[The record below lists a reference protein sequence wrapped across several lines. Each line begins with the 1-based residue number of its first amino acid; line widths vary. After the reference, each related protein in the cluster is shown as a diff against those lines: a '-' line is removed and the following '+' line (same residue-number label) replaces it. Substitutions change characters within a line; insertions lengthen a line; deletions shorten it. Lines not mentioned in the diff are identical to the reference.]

1 MAQKIYY
8 IYHWKRIFGALI
20 ALALLVFLVSYGV
33 YSLLEPENSVQQPG
47 EPSLGLNNETAP
59 KDHSQPQS
67 DISPRAL
74 ADQNTLLR
82 SPDVTDQ
89 NKAQQQADKPSIEPA
104 AIAPRIPE
112 EERVPINRDE
122 SGSFPVEVK
131 TKSIESQPAIEASET
146 ETNQPILFDRTQPSP
161 QANPDQARQQGQQ
174 NKSIRADLPQD
185 SRTGKAFQL
194 QEVKK
199 VSPSV
204 KRFILAR
211 SIRGREPI
219 GSLDSI
225 TIDTE
230 GVAVIY
236 AFSEVINMSGST
248 LYYHWFNNMKQV
260 AKVRADVGAKS
271 WRSYSNKI
279 INNKM
284 QGSWLVELRTEDG
297 QILASGRFFAKIP

>member
-8 IYHWKRIFGALI
+8 IYHWKRIFGAL
-20 ALALLVFLVSYGV
+20 AVLAVLVFLVSYGV
-33 YSLLEPENSVQQPG
+33 YSLLETENSVEQPG
-47 EPSLGLNNETAP
+47 EPTLDLNNETAP
-59 KDHSQPQS
+59 KDHPQPQN

-82 SPDVTDQ
+82 SPDETDQ
-89 NKAQQQADKPSIEPA
+89 NEAQQQSDKPLIEPA
-104 AIAPRIPE
+104 AISPRISE
-112 EERVPINRDE
+112 EERLPIIRDE
-122 SGSFPVEVK
+122 SGSFPVDVK
-131 TKSIESQPAIEASET
+131 TKSIESQPAMEASET
-146 ETNQPILFDRTQPSP
+146 ETPQPLLFNRTQPSR
-161 QANPDQARQQGQQ
+161 QAHPDHARQQGQQ

-185 SRTGKAFQL
+185 PATGKAFQL

-211 SIRGREPI
+211 SILGREPI
-219 GSLDSI
+219 GSIDLI
-225 TIDTE
+225 TIDTK

-236 AFSEVINMSGST
+236 AFAEVINMSGST
-248 LYYHWFNNMKQV
+248 LYYHWFYNMEQV
-260 AKVRADVGAKS
+260 AKVRVDVGS
-271 WRSYSNKI
+271 NRWRSNSNKT

-297 QILASGRFFAKIP
+297 QILASGRFFARIP

>member
-1 MAQKIYY
+1 MAQKIHY
-8 IYHWKRIFGALI
+8 IYHWKRIFGALTT
-20 ALALLVFLVSYGV
+20 LALLVFLVSYGV
-33 YSLLEPENSVQQPG
+33 YSLLETENSVEQPD
-47 EPSLGLNNETAP
+47 EPPLDLNNETAP
-59 KDHSQPQS
+59 KDHSQPQN

-74 ADQNTLLR
+74 TDQNTLLR

-89 NKAQQQADKPSIEPA
+89 NESQQQSDKPSIEPA
-104 AIAPRIPE
+104 AISPRISE
-112 EERVPINRDE
+112 EERLPIIRDE

-131 TKSIESQPAIEASET
+131 TKSIESQPAMEASET
-146 ETNQPILFDRTQPSP
+146 ETNQPLLFDRTQPSR
-161 QANPDQARQQGQQ
+161 QANPDHARQQGQQ
-174 NKSIRADLPQD
+174 NKSTRADLPQD
-185 SRTGKAFQL
+185 SGTGKAFQL

-204 KRFILAR
+204 KRFILPR
-211 SIRGREPI
+211 SILGREPI
-219 GSLDSI
+219 GSIDLI

-248 LYYHWFNNMKQV
+248 LYYHWFNNMELV
-260 AKVRADVGAKS
+260 AKVSVDVGSNS
-271 WRSYSNKI
+271 WRSYSSKY

-297 QILASGRFFAKIP
+297 QILASGRFFARIP